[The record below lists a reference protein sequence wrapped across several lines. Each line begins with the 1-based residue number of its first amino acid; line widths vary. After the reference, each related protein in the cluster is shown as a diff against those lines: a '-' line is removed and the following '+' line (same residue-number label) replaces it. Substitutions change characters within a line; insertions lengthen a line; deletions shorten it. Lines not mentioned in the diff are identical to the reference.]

1 MKLSLGQAAKET
13 GLDKSTI
20 SRAIK
25 TGRLSAQ
32 RKDRGGYEIDPAE
45 LFRVFSPAAKKPERL
60 PSDVPQ
66 ETLLEHRE
74 LRIRLEAAERRIRD
88 KEDEIHDLRRRL
100 DVESEERRKL
110 TLMLLPPANLPQPIQ
125 LIEHNGLPRDQPP
138 QTQPSERRTAT
149 QEPPPRR
156 KRFWAWLFE
165 K

>member
-25 TGRLSAQ
+25 TGRLSAE
-32 RKDRGGYEIDPAE
+32 RKDSGGYEIDPAE
-45 LFRVFSPAAKKPERL
+45 LFRVFSPAAKKPDPL

-66 ETLLEHRE
+66 ETLLENRE
-74 LRIRLEAAERRIRD
+74 LRIRLEVAELRIRD
-88 KEDEIHDLRRRL
+88 KEDEIRDLRRRL

-110 TLMLLPPANLPQPIQ
+110 TLMLLPPANLPQPIYPS
-125 LIEHNGLPRDQPP
+125 ENNGVAQVQPP
-138 QTQPSERRTAT
+138 QPQPSEPRTAT
-149 QEPPPRR
+149 QEPPSGR

-165 K
+165 Q